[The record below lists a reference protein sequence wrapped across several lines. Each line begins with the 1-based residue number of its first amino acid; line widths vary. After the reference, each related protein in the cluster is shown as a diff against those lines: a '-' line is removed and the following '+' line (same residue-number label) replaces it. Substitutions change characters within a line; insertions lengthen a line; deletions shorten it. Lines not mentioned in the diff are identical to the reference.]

1 MLIIDQKTGEAHQLR
16 RSAINDDDWYL
27 YDRAADTIVAA
38 YGPSYKPDHT
48 QTPRGLEWIRG
59 LRLKLQR

>member
-1 MLIIDQKTGEAHQLR
+1 MVIIDQKTGEAHQLR

-27 YDRAADTIVAA
+27 YDREAGVIVAA

-48 QTPRGLEWIRG
+48 QMLRGLEWIRG